1 MGHSR
6 HELSSCRSTVVVM
19 AVSLL
24 PCCLACGSPQSGK
37 GARKDAPALL
47 RVGVAQ
53 LSTTSPIAGLRQL
66 SGLLSVEGLARP
78 GEDGQMQ
85 PWLAEKWTSTNN
97 GHAVRI
103 SLRPNVKFHDGAV
116 LDATVL
122 AALLP
127 EMLRSYMGPLYSEL
141 ESVKATDSQTV
152 DVTFQHAS
160 PLLYESLEATVR
172 KPVANVVIG
181 TGPFAVVG
189 GSTTEMTANV
199 DYYLGRPS
207 IDRIHVETYPSVR
220 AAWAE
225 MLRDRIDMLW
235 EVGSEALDSMKD
247 STTVSLFTYTRHY
260 QHVVVFNTRAPALRS
275 PSVRRALNLAIDR
288 HALVRNSLRNHGVAS
303 SSPVAPRYWALPR
316 ESPHLDFDP
325 QRAVSLLGNSPR
337 SKPAVHFTCLVS
349 ADSVAE
355 RVALDVKQQL
365 AAVGVDMTVEEAPRD
380 ELVRRAGSG
389 DYEAAVT
396 EVISGPT
403 LLRPY
408 LIWHSGSPVNWGRFG
423 SPSIDAALDNAR
435 YAESEDAYRQAVGQL
450 QQAFA
455 DDPPAIFL
463 AWSVSTRA
471 VSKRFDVQA
480 EEGRDVLSTVRFWKP
495 STAQG
500 QASRN

>member
-1 MGHSR
+1 MRHRCHEPSR
-6 HELSSCRSTVVVM
+6 YRSTTLAIALSTLF
-19 AVSLL
+19 AV
-24 PCCLACGSPQSGK
+24 ACGEG
-37 GARKDAPALL
+37 GARSETVASSPALL

-53 LSTTSPIAGLRQL
+53 LFLTNPSQGLRQL
-66 SGLLSVEGLARP
+66 SGLLSVEGVARP
-78 GEDGQMQ
+78 GENGQMQ
-85 PWLAEKWTSTNN
+85 PWLAEKLTPTNS
-97 GHAVRI
+97 GRAVRI
-103 SLRPNVKFHDGAV
+103 SLRPNVKFHDGTL
-116 LDATVL
+116 LDAPVL

-127 EMLRSYMGPLYSEL
+127 EMLRSYMGPLYTEV
-141 ESVKATDSQTV
+141 ESVKAIDRQTV

-172 KPVANVVIG
+172 KPAANVVIG

-189 GSTTEMTANV
+189 GSTTEMTANA

-207 IDRIHVETYPSVR
+207 IDRIRVETYPSVR
-220 AAWAE
+220 TAWAE

-260 QHVVVFNTRAPALRS
+260 QHVLVFNTKAAALRS
-275 PSVRRALNLAIDR
+275 PAVRRALNLAIDR
-288 HALVRNSLRNHGVAS
+288 NALVRNALRSHGVAS
-303 SSPVAPRYWALPR
+303 SSPVTPRYWALPS
-316 ESPHLDFDP
+316 ESPHLGFDP
-325 QRAVSLLGNSPR
+325 QHAASLLGNSPR
-337 SKPAVHFTCLVS
+337 SKPTVHFTCLVS
-349 ADSVAE
+349 ADSVSE

-365 AAVGVDMTVEEAPRD
+365 AAVGVEMAVEEAPRD
-380 ELVRRAGSG
+380 ELVRRAGIG

-408 LIWHSGSPVNWGRFG
+408 LIWHSGSPVNWGKFG
-423 SPSIDAALDNAR
+423 SPSIDAALDSAR
-435 YAESEDAYRQAVGQL
+435 YAESEDAYRQAVTHL
-450 QQAFA
+450 EQAFI

-471 VSKRFDVQA
+471 ISKRFDVQA

-495 STAQG
+495 SAVQR